1 MTEPVVEP
9 VVAPAAPPPA
19 APPAPAPA
27 ADPAPTSLLT
37 DPAPAAAPD
46 PAAPPAAPVVPPVAA
61 PYTLKVPDKSPLDA
75 AYVEKIAS
83 FAKERGFSQEQAQAL
98 LERDSQNV
106 IANEAA
112 QQAALKEQ
120 SQQWVKDVMSD
131 KEIGGKDAKQN
142 VALAHRV
149 IERFASP
156 ALVQQLRETGLGNHP
171 ELLRLFVNVGKMMSD
186 DQLVTGSGTPKIEKS
201 AAEVFYPDM
210 AKKEN

>member
-1 MTEPVVEP
+1 MSDPVVEP
-9 VVAPAAPPPA
+9 VVTTPAAPVTPAPVVAPVAPAAPEPV
-19 APPAPAPA
+19 
-27 ADPAPTSLLT
+27 TSLLT
-37 DPAPAAAPD
+37 DPAPAD
-46 PAAPPAAPVVPPVAA
+46 PAAPAPVVTPEK
-61 PYTLKVPDKSPLDA
+61 YDLKVPDKSLLDA
-75 AYVEKIAS
+75 ASVEKIAS
-83 FAKERGFSQEQAQAL
+83 FAKDRGFSQEQAQAL
-98 LERDSQNV
+98 LERDNQNAV
-106 IANEAA
+106 ASEAA

-156 ALVQQLRETGLGNHP
+156 VLVQQLRETGLGNHP

-201 AAEVFYPDM
+201 AAEIFYPNMTQKGD
-210 AKKEN
+210 